1 MADPFAARGVAE
13 TRLGAR
19 PVPRRRPSKIEW
31 SVFPGLV
38 EPSSPNSRGGQ
49 ARLDLEAARSELA
62 AIRAARQAISAV
74 LERERT
80 AAALH

>member
-1 MADPFAARGVAE
+1 MVG
-13 TRLGAR
+13 
-19 PVPRRRPSKIEW
+19 
-31 SVFPGLV
+31 FPGTGRTELADLA
-38 EPSSPNSRGGQ
+38 ELEGGQ